1 MTDADV
7 DGAHI
12 ASLLITFF
20 YRQTPKLINE
30 GHLYIAAPPLYRLTQ
45 GGKSIYAR
53 DDAHKEQLMKSGFSG
68 RGAIEVSRFKGLGE
82 MPMRD
87 LRDTTMDPAAP
98 HAAARRGRRGR
109 ARATADTV
117 ERLMGTKPE
126 ARFAFIQE
134 RRRKGA
140 RTRRH
145 LDGGVHQRHLFTLPC
160 LKPRSNRDACI
171 ILRADSSTDWSEWQ
185 TG

>member
-20 YRQTPKLINE
+20 YRQTPKLIEE
-30 GHLYIAAPPLYRLTQ
+30 GHLYLAAPPLYRLTQ

-53 DDAHKEQLMKSGFSG
+53 DDAAQGAADEVRLFRR

-87 LRDTTMDPAAP
+87 LRDTTMDPA
-98 HAAARRGRRGR
+98 R
-109 ARATADTV
+109 ARCCASRSSSD
-117 ERLMGTKPE
+117 E
-126 ARFAFIQE
+126 
-134 RRRKGA
+134 
-140 RTRRH
+140 
-145 LDGGVHQRHLFTLPC
+145 
-160 LKPRSNRDACI
+160 PR
-171 ILRADSSTDWSEWQ
+171 
-185 TG
+185 

>member
-20 YRQTPKLINE
+20 YRQTPKLIAE
-30 GHLYIAAPPLYRLTQ
+30 GHLYIAMPPLYRLTQ
-45 GGKSIYAR
+45 GAKTLYAR
-53 DDAHKEQLMKSGFSG
+53 DDAHKEELMKAGFSA

-87 LRDTTMDPAAP
+87 LRDTTMDPT
-98 HAAARRGRRGR
+98 RRTLLRV
-109 ARATADTV
+109 AIVDADQESTRDAV

-134 RRRKGA
+134 RAEKA
-140 RTRRH
+140 RE
-145 LDGGVHQRHLFTLPC
+145 LVD
-160 LKPRSNRDACI
+160 I
-171 ILRADSSTDWSEWQ
+171 
-185 TG
+185 